1 MADTGTLREETLLSR
16 SENGNP
22 WSRAK
27 AYTDLD
33 PSAIKE
39 LDATRQITDII
50 DARAEAPA
58 TLPVELNIISMT
70 GTPVAVVAV
79 ASRSPMQK
87 LNAMSQMKPVIKP
100 KYTAMTI
107 ARGACFRAFL
117 ISSVM

>member
-1 MADTGTLREETLLSR
+1 MPVSRMAYTGTLREETLLSR

-58 TLPVELNIISMT
+58 TLPVELNMISMT

-87 LNAMSQMKPVIKP
+87 LKAMSQMKPVIKP

-107 ARGACFRAFL
+107 ARGACFRAF
-117 ISSVM
+117 